1 AGGRQRQAAGGH
13 RRRPRQP
20 HHPRDQRKAGR
31 QGLRRA
37 RRGAARVAVDRRA
50 RAPPAR
56 LQPGRRALRA
66 IDRAH
71 QPRPLDEAL
80 LRHRGRP
87 RPLDRRD
94 RRRRGAPAARLR
106 RRPGARRRA
115 GGGAG
120 LRLHPAAPRARAR
133 RARRPDRRAPRQRE
147 GRRLLDLRRAVERA
161 PREPD
166 LHRGRDRSLAMEER
180 IAELES
186 ELTAKDKTI
195 KVLMDRVQERQENRG
210 TAFALLEHNAAL
222 EKIVGQK
229 TRELEIAV
237 GELRETQA
245 KLLGAQKL
253 EAIGQLAAGIAHEI
267 NTPAQYVA
275 DNVTFL
281 MRALRG
287 MTEALA
293 AYRAL
298 AQATRAGEPTAAP
311 LDAAEAICRRVK
323 LDYLLRQVPRAL
335 EQSLEGLAR
344 VTSIVGAMKDFS
356 HPSQGLKTLS
366 DVHEMVQTTLT
377 VARNEWKYVADV
389 VTELD
394 PSLRPVPCLRDELN
408 QVLLNLIVNASHA
421 ISDA

>member
-1 AGGRQRQAAGGH
+1 MEESIA
-13 RRRPRQP
+13 
-20 HHPRDQRKAGR
+20 D
-31 QGLRRA
+31 LT
-37 RRGAARVAVDRRA
+37 
-50 RAPPAR
+50 
-56 LQPGRRALRA
+56 
-66 IDRAH
+66 
-71 QPRPLDEAL
+71 
-80 LRHRGRP
+80 
-87 RPLDRRD
+87 
-94 RRRRGAPAARLR
+94 
-106 RRPGARRRA
+106 
-115 GGGAG
+115 
-120 LRLHPAAPRARAR
+120 
-133 RARRPDRRAPRQRE
+133 
-147 GRRLLDLRRAVERA
+147 RRLAGQKGSGEILGERA
-161 PREPD
+161 S
-166 LHRGRDRSLAMEER
+166 GQS
-180 IAELES
+180 
-186 ELTAKDKTI
+186 
-195 KVLMDRVQERQENRG
+195 
-210 TAFALLEHNAAL
+210 AAL
-222 EKIVGQK
+222 EDVVRQK
-229 TRELEIAV
+229 THELEAAV
-237 GELRETQA
+237 AELHQTQA

-421 ISDA
+421 ISDATQGGASGKGTITIATRQDGDFAEIRIADNGTGIPERIRGRIFEPFFTTKPVGKGTGQGLAIARSIIVDKHRGTIRFESTEGVGTAFIIRLPLLSTVQEPAIGGPK